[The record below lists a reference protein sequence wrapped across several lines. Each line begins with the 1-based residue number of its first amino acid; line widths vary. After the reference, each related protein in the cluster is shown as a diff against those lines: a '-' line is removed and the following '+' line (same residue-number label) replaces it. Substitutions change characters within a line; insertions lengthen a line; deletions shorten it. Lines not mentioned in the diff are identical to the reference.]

1 MTTIT
6 RIDPASR
13 TSEGAA
19 SIERLHEAWRTGAL
33 RVAPA
38 TPAHRRASMTADPLL
53 LDSGIPTLT
62 QRQAARRHRS
72 VPHLHLVHR
81 VDTEKDIPEGL
92 DGVAIGYTALPE
104 ERAHATDDDADLYQ
118 AEPIVP
124 VDRRLRA
131 NTWRAIV
138 GVYAAAAVAVVLVV
152 VASRHQP
159 QIAEGLRIARQ
170 AVALFLLGA

>member
-6 RIDPASR
+6 RIDPARR

-19 SIERLHEAWRTGAL
+19 SIERLHDAWRTGAL
-33 RVAPA
+33 RVTPA
-38 TPAHRRASMTADPLL
+38 TPTLRRASMTADPLL

-62 QRQAARRHRS
+62 QRQAARHHRS
-72 VPHLHLVHR
+72 APHLHLVHR
-81 VDTEKDIPEGL
+81 VDTETDIPQGL

-104 ERAHATDDDADLYQ
+104 ERAHAKDDDADLYQ

-131 NTWRAIV
+131 ITWRAIV
-138 GVYAAAAVAVVLVV
+138 GVYVIAALALAAVL
-152 VASRHQP
+152 
-159 QIAEGLRIARQ
+159 I
-170 AVALFLLGA
+170 GA

>member
-6 RIDPASR
+6 HTDPARR

-33 RVAPA
+33 RVTPA
-38 TPAHRRASMTADPLL
+38 TPTPRRASMTADPLL

-62 QRQAARRHRS
+62 QRQAARHHRS
-72 VPHLHLVHR
+72 APHLHLVHR

-104 ERAHATDDDADLYQ
+104 ERAHAKDDADLYQ